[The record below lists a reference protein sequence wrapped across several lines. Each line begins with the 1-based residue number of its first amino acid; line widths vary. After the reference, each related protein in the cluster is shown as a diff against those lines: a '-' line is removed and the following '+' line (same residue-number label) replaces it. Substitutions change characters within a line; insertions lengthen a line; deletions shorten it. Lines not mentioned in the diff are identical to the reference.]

1 MSKKG
6 KIFCWLVSHPVDT
19 SEPARQFQGCHLKF
33 LLKRKKINLLKT
45 YLNKIIQSFCPR
57 IYGKWFT
64 HPPSYPVIFSSEELD
79 SQKELFHFELV
90 KLMVI
95 LEKQRYKILKP
106 ILSFKIT
113 FPPDLAPNNKKYSI
127 EFYELVS
134 PMCLY

>member
-19 SEPARQFQGCHLKF
+19 SEHASQFQGCHLKF

-64 HPPSYPVIFSSEELD
+64 HPPSYTVIFSSEELD

-90 KLMVI
+90 K
-95 LEKQRYKILKP
+95 
-106 ILSFKIT
+106 
-113 FPPDLAPNNKKYSI
+113 
-127 EFYELVS
+127 
-134 PMCLY
+134 